1 MVTSA
6 TLHTPFQIGVP
17 STESPCVLLVEDDTG
32 VQQLERLVLEEH
44 GYQVRVANNG
54 EEALDALAEAAPD
67 LILLDVELGGIDGFT
82 TCQRIRQISEVPIL
96 MVSSKDSTGD
106 KIWGLEVGADDYLI
120 KPFHPYELAA
130 RVKSILRRPKL
141 GNGEIEFALPK
152 TLPSV
157 PEKLPTCSSG
167 EIREKTPEPDQMDGN
182 VMDGS
187 VDLKVSGA
195 VRQMVSFVEGLR
207 QDGRLRVLK
216 LVATPAKGT
225 EIQLSLR
232 EPVSLQEILLNMPMV
247 DQVAH
252 IEADQTRYAV
262 ELS

>member
-6 TLHTPFQIGVP
+6 TLHIPFQIGVP
-17 STESPCVLLVEDDTG
+17 STKSPCVLLVEDDAG

-44 GYQVRVANNG
+44 GYQVRVAKNG

-96 MVSSKDSTGD
+96 IVSSRDSTGD
-106 KIWGLEVGADDYLI
+106 KVWGLEAGADDYLI
-120 KPFHPYELAA
+120 KPFHPDELAA
-130 RVKSILRRPKL
+130 RVKAILRRPRL
-141 GNGEIEFALPK
+141 GNGENEVALPK
-152 TLPSV
+152 TLPLV
-157 PEKLPTCSSG
+157 TEKLTTCSSG
-167 EIREKTPEPDQMDGN
+167 EIQEKFPEPGQRNGKVIDGL
-182 VMDGS
+182 
-187 VDLKVSGA
+187 VDLKVNGA
-195 VRQMVSFVEGLR
+195 VQQIVSFAAGLR
-207 QDGRLRVLK
+207 QDERLRVLK

-232 EPVSLQEILLNMPMV
+232 EPVPLQEILLDMPMV
-247 DQVAH
+247 EQVAQ
-252 IEADQTRYAV
+252 IEADESRYAV